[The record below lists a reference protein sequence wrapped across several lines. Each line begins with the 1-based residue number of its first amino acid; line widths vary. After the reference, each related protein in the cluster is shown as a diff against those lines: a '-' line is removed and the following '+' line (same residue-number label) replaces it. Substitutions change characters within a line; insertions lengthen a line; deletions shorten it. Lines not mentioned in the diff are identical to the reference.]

1 MSFPSL
7 LASST
12 LYLSDPVDP
21 FGCLRYA
28 CGLLAESRC
37 LLPRAVVR
45 LARRFL
51 VPDLPVTRLRRC
63 IPEPVT
69 CLVRVIWSRLCKRT
83 DRRADK
89 ADDASCAFELGRNA
103 VAYTCMHA
111 SVRVQAI
118 AGIEIAGLLGTW
130 RCPFLLCA
138 YRASTTAFMF
148 YLKF

>member
-1 MSFPSL
+1 MSFPQFL
-7 LASST
+7 LASLPRSISPIPWT
-12 LYLSDPVDP
+12 PLVAYDMLVA
-21 FGCLRYA
+21 CLR
-28 CGLLAESRC
+28 SRGAYC
-37 LLPRAVVR
+37 LVL

-51 VPDLPVTRLRRC
+51 VPDLPVTRSRRC